1 MDDEISR
8 HVGVSQRLVEKCHG
22 TNAESKEIIERC
34 HKSIEEIHRLLDKA
48 KRVNEGLASL
58 PSHLNENYVRA

>member
-8 HVGVSQRLVEKCHG
+8 YLGLSQRLVEKCHA
-22 TNAESKEIIERC
+22 TIAESKEIIQRC

-48 KRVNEGLASL
+48 KRVNEGLA
-58 PSHLNENYVRA
+58 